1 MTPDELLARLL
12 ERLMPPYGADDLA
25 DFLERTESRFLET
38 KDSGYGL
45 TDAIVDVL
53 EDKA

>member
-12 ERLMPPYGADDLA
+12 ERLMPPYGAEDLL
-25 DFLERTESRFLET
+25 DFISRVESRFLEIE
-38 KDSGYGL
+38 KSGYGL
-45 TDAIVDVL
+45 QDAIVDVL